1 MTLAVHPPK
10 AQKPRAGASGA
21 PAPDMNHL
29 AALPIFSALLAST
42 AVHAETATAD
52 RWTAWMQ
59 GDRALDGILPH
70 RQELDDHGLYFG
82 GTFTTDLLGN
92 PVGGRRQ
99 GFTYGGLLQL
109 IMVAE
114 LEKLLGVPG
123 GYLVLSMA
131 DASGTDLSREYIG
144 NYFHVGDVY
153 ALPTI
158 TLYQMYYEQ
167 RLMDEKVT
175 AKIGRLNI
183 GQDFAAL
190 DMFTL
195 YVGGIDGH
203 PPVFGYNT
211 FWNGI
216 GRPTWGGSLKLKPH
230 DDWTLLLGVY
240 QATTALRVPANHGL
254 NMDFRPQDGVQLFG
268 EIAWKNKLRDV
279 WLDAPEG
286 LTGTHKFGGYWSS
299 WDYATFD
306 GGATD
311 QSFGFYWVG
320 QQMVWRE
327 RAGADDG
334 LTLWYAFSL
343 APDQNQ
349 ALFPFFAG
357 TGAGWQGA
365 LPGRDNDWI
374 LFGSYYGSVSRDFAA
389 VKQDTGLG
397 NPTYEWVLEWDYRA
411 QLTPWLYVMPTIQW
425 IIRPRALATIP
436 AAFVLGAEI
445 GVTF

>member
-1 MTLAVHPPK
+1 
-10 AQKPRAGASGA
+10 
-21 PAPDMNHL
+21 MNHL